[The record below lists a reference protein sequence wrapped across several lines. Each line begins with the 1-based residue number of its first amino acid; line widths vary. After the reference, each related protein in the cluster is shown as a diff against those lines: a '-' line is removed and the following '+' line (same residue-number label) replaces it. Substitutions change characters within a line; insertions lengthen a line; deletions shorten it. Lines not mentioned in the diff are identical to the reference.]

1 MNALSKITL
10 PQTAFQVGIVFLIR
24 QQSDLT
30 MRQLGVLMQCAE
42 GMQTVRSMA
51 SAFGISKPA
60 ITRAIDKLDDLG
72 LVRRAIDKKDRRS
85 VNISITAKG
94 VIFLRKL
101 YKEMEN

>member
-1 MNALSKITL
+1 MNAISKITL
-10 PQTAFQVGIVFLIR
+10 PQTAFQIGITFLIR

-30 MRQLGVLMQCAE
+30 TRQLGVLMQCAE
-42 GMQTVRSMA
+42 GMQTARGMA
-51 SAFGISKPA
+51 AYFGISKPA

-101 YKEMEN
+101 HREMED